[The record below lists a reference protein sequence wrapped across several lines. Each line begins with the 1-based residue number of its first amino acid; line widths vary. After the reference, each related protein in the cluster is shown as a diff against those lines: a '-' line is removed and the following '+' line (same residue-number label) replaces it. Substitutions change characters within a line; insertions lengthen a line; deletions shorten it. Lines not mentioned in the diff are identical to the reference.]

1 MSERHLRQ
9 ERLAQIG
16 AAGQAKLERAR
27 VVIVGVGAT
36 GSHLAAQLGRA
47 GVGRRGAEGEPGGW
61 LRLVDRDVV
70 ELSNLPRQTLF
81 TQADVDAVRPKALA
95 AAEALAAIDP
105 ELDVAP
111 VVADLV
117 ADNAAELLADAD
129 LVLDGTDNFP
139 TRMVLNDLCV
149 RDQRPFIY
157 SGAVGLEGQ
166 LLVIRPGGPCLRCYV
181 PELPPPGALPTCETA
196 GVLGSVVATITSL
209 AATEAI
215 KLLLGSDAL
224 CAGEVFVFDGWRAEL
239 RRLGLP
245 RDPACPCCAR
255 GEHPFLDEP
264 PVAEATQLCGRDA
277 VQLPATGARVDLAE
291 AAERLAPLG
300 EVHLSRFLLR
310 LDTQERRVLLF
321 ADGRVVMGGT
331 RDPGEARR
339 LRAKLLGD

>member
-9 ERLAQIG
+9 ERLPQIG
-16 AAGQAKLERAR
+16 AEGQAKLERAR

-47 GVGRRGAEGEPGGW
+47 GVGRRGLGREPGGW

-105 ELDVAP
+105 GLDLQP

-117 ADNAAELLADAD
+117 AENAAELLADAD

-149 RDQRPFIY
+149 RDERPFIY

-209 AATEAI
+209 AATEAL

-277 VQLPATGARVDLAE
+277 VQLPATGARVDLEE
-291 AAERLAPLG
+291 AAARLAPLG
-300 EVHLSRFLLR
+300 EVHSSRFLLR
-310 LDTQERRVLLF
+310 LDTEERRVLLF